1 MELRC
6 DSRILHGIMVTEG
19 SGVLEIPCRSRWCGK
34 RPGVVVLHRF
44 NVCSGELIETLRF
57 SEPELS
63 KEGSNGARPSTAV
76 RSS

>member
-6 DSRILHGIMVTEG
+6 DSHILHGIMVTQG

-44 NVCSGELIETLRF
+44 NINTGKLLETLRF
-57 SEPELS
+57 SEPKVS
-63 KEGSNGARPSTAV
+63 KEVNNGTC
-76 RSS
+76 